1 MAARN
6 YEIEKRIM
14 ALVGEGLYPSKIA
27 NVLHVSTTLII
38 KHLKRLEVEGAV
50 ESYGKCPKFYAV
62 KDVAFKRCNVG
73 FSLPMS
79 GKRADGLNSDVNRR
93 FKPPLISDTIRLH
106 DFKIKIP
113 ILQKGKM
120 VLTSKK
126 VEINN
131 WVKEYYNIDLP
142 TKATLEL
149 TTKSAII
156 HFHTTDIPR
165 NMGFNR
171 ALVEFATRGMVAVV
185 SYLGRHGYRL
195 DLMNPRVIS
204 QHLASDA
211 AAEIDKQV
219 SEGTVFKVNLNRPA
233 ATITGEMQA
242 GAAAWVDRSKGA
254 LEIETNDLIYEQA
267 LLEMP
272 LRLVR
277 IERGYSEYDKRLNLY
292 DMNIKKHLAVL
303 GEMSAALKE
312 MRNHYKEMRSKR

>member
-27 NVLHVSTTLII
+27 NVLNVSTTLIL
-38 KHLKRLEVEGAV
+38 KHLKRLEKEGRL
-50 ESYGKCPKFYAV
+50 ESYGKCPKFYNL

-73 FSLPMS
+73 FSLPMNGRFKLR
-79 GKRADGLNSDVNRR
+79 GKTDGLKSQ
-93 FKPPLISDTIRLH
+93 KKPLISDVIRLH

-131 WVKEYYNIDLP
+131 WVKEYYNLDLP
-142 TKATLEL
+142 TKATLEI
-149 TTKSAII
+149 TTQSAII
-156 HFHTTDIPR
+156 HFHSTDIPR

-204 QHLASDA
+204 QHLAADTA
-211 AAEIDKQV
+211 EEIDKQV
-219 SEGTVFKVNLNRPA
+219 SEGTVFKINLNRPA

-254 LEIETNDLIYEQA
+254 LEIETNDIIYEQA

-272 LRLVR
+272 MRLIRV
-277 IERGYSEYDKRLNLY
+277 ERGYSEYDKRLNLY

-303 GEMSAALKE
+303 GEMSDALKE
-312 MRNHYKEMRSKR
+312 MRNYYKEKRKR